1 MVEVEYLFFVEKLGR
16 KKNSK
21 KKHLL
26 TVQLPA
32 HGQERRLPEKV
43 RGVVDLPVGGR
54 AREPADHGG
63 RGGRDGSGSSALGRG
78 GSTSGGDGGG
88 GRSLF
93 LALGLLLLRG
103 LFAPRRFKD
112 LFLGL
117 FYCCCCC

>member
-43 RGVVDLPVGGR
+43 RRIVDLPVGGG
-54 AREPADHGG
+54 AGQPAEHDG
-63 RGGRDGSGSSALGRG
+63 RGRG
-78 GSTSGGDGGG
+78 GSGGG
-88 GRSLF
+88 GGGGSTYV
-93 LALGLLLLRG
+93 RG
-103 LFAPRRFKD
+103 LSAFVVKSAAEMRR
-112 LFLGL
+112 LLEVRRL
-117 FYCCCCC
+117 